1 MMIQALFF
9 PFVLT
14 GETTSNPNLHDHE
27 DNQFTSN
34 RTSDL
39 VLETHFGAFLYECS
53 WEFILKKFD
62 LRENNEKYTVGRPV
76 EDHHNV
82 TFVDIEMDIFAIL
95 DVRETDQMLVS
106 YIWVYWR
113 WNNEHI
119 HWDPDQFCEQANI
132 LVPTKFL
139 WMPDLTIEEMTD
151 RDKTAPSSLLKIRH
165 DGWVEYRDGQVVD
178 TSCSL
183 DITHFPFDYQFC
195 DISFKSIM
203 HSDEELLLVNNRN
216 KTESYEEIIET
227 IKTTA
232 NWRVCSLKVNTKSVD
247 YFGYN
252 QTKIVYTIT
261 LKRHSQQ
268 YVANF
273 VLPLLFF
280 VCLDIAS
287 LLLSETGGEKI
298 GFKVTILLSVT
309 VMQFILNDILPPSSD
324 KIPFIVMFCVWIF
337 TMMLLSLLVTI
348 FVRYLIDKDQTCK
361 VNKKHSRLQCCCTA
375 EDAAKEDPSFPKED
389 CSDPKSEVFL
399 VMERVSE
406 ELSEMRKS
414 ITLLSNRTED
424 EKPGCWSRV
433 ADIINKVFT
442 VAYIT
447 TVIMFIK
454 IFFEEWIYEHPY
466 VKCHRD
472 FPVSPNKQNISI

>member
-39 VLETHFGAFLYECS
+39 VLGRDQTNTSETHFGAFLYECS

-106 YIWVYWR
+106 YIWVYW
-113 WNNEHI
+113 
-119 HWDPDQFCEQANI
+119 
-132 LVPTKFL
+132 
-139 WMPDLTIEEMTD
+139 
-151 RDKTAPSSLLKIRH
+151 
-165 DGWVEYRDGQVVD
+165 
-178 TSCSL
+178 
-183 DITHFPFDYQFC
+183 
-195 DISFKSIM
+195 
-203 HSDEELLLVNNRN
+203 
-216 KTESYEEIIET
+216 
-227 IKTTA
+227 
-232 NWRVCSLKVNTKSVD
+232 
-247 YFGYN
+247 
-252 QTKIVYTIT
+252 
-261 LKRHSQQ
+261 
-268 YVANF
+268 
-273 VLPLLFF
+273 
-280 VCLDIAS
+280 
-287 LLLSETGGEKI
+287 
-298 GFKVTILLSVT
+298 
-309 VMQFILNDILPPSSD
+309 
-324 KIPFIVMFCVWIF
+324 
-337 TMMLLSLLVTI
+337 
-348 FVRYLIDKDQTCK
+348 
-361 VNKKHSRLQCCCTA
+361 
-375 EDAAKEDPSFPKED
+375 D